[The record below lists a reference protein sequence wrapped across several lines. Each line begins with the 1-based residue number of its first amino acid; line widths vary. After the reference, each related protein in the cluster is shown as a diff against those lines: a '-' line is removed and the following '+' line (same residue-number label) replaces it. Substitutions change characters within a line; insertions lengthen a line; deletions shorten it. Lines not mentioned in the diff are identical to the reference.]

1 MTDGPQ
7 GPGWWQAADLKWYP
21 PEKRPDPAALPPPP
35 AADAAQ
41 QQPADSTLAATP
53 TPQQGPESLPRH
65 DK

>member
-7 GPGWWQAADLKWYP
+7 GHGWWQASDLKWYP
-21 PEKRPDPAALPPPP
+21 PEQRPDVARLPPPP

-53 TPQQGPESLPRH
+53 PPQ
-65 DK
+65 

>member
-7 GPGWWQAADLKWYP
+7 GPGWWQASDLKWYP
-21 PEKRPDPAALPPPP
+21 PEKRPDYAAALPPPP

-53 TPQQGPESLPRH
+53 ILSSPQSPPRH